1 MVKFILYL
9 GFNFCKTLNDIIII
23 GLTVFIRKKI
33 SFLISKKH
41 IFNIFFDKIIKKNRF
56 VNCSIVSF

>member
-9 GFNFCKTLNDIIII
+9 EFDFYKPQNDVIIIE
-23 GLTVFIRKKI
+23 LTVFIRKKI
-33 SFLISKKH
+33 CFLISKKH

>member
-9 GFNFCKTLNDIIII
+9 EFDFYKNKNDIVIIEF
-23 GLTVFIRKKI
+23 TVFIRKKK

-41 IFNIFFDKIIKKNRF
+41 IFNIFFDKIIKK
-56 VNCSIVSF
+56 IAL

>member
-9 GFNFCKTLNDIIII
+9 EFNFCKALNDIIII

-41 IFNIFFDKIIKKNRF
+41 IFNIFFDKIIKK
-56 VNCSIVSF
+56 IAL